1 MCTMGKRK
9 EGKLIKFWNTR
20 MCVNMF
26 VSYISWQFYF
36 ITSLLRYN
44 IFCSLPS
51 GTGYGLIFA
60 PATTIISFYF
70 KKRRSLANGL
80 VVAVSGIGVLCFPY
94 VYRVL
99 IDYFS
104 LHGTLLIIGAVYFH
118 TCAAGMFLRQPSQSM
133 QKKPVTEE
141 ETFLN
146 SEKKPVKS
154 SSFLQD
160 AKTRIF
166 KIDLFRIPQ
175 FTICFTAICL
185 QAGNY
190 AGNMVVI
197 PGLIRTLGFGKD
209 NITLSVSLVGASEII
224 ARAFLGWFADLNIIT
239 RVRIFMICSFVSGCV
254 PFVLPHVPY
263 LPVVLTYSVLVG
275 TFSGSFG
282 SLMGV
287 IIVDAVGLENYSPAF
302 GLTSLGC
309 GVTFC
314 LSQPIAGKYD
324 FHVALL

>member
-1 MCTMGKRK
+1 MA
-9 EGKLIKFWNTR
+9 LNT
-20 MCVNMF
+20 
-26 VSYISWQFYF
+26 ISQPTNYDLFF
-36 ITSLLRYN
+36 SLLT
-44 IFCSLPS
+44 
-51 GTGYGLIFA
+51 GTGYGLIYA
-60 PATTIISFYF
+60 PTTTIISFYF

-80 VVAVSGIGVLCFPY
+80 VVAVSGIGALCFPY

-99 IDYFS
+99 IDYYS
-104 LHGTLLIIGAVYFH
+104 LHGTLLIMGAVYFH
-118 TCAAGMFLRQPSQSM
+118 TCAAGIFLRQPSQSM

-146 SEKKPVKS
+146 SEKKTVKS

-160 AKTRIF
+160 AKTRMF

-175 FTICFTAICL
+175 FTICFTAIFL
-185 QAGNY
+185 QAANY
-190 AGNMVVI
+190 AANMVVI
-197 PGLIRTLGFGKD
+197 PGQIRTLGFGKG

-239 RVRIFMICSFVSGCV
+239 RVHIFMICSFVSGCV
-254 PFVLPHVPY
+254 PFVLPYLPY
-263 LPVVLTYSVLVG
+263 LPVILTYSVLVG

-309 GVTFC
+309 GVAFC
-314 LSQPIAGKYD
+314 LSQPIAGKYN
-324 FHVALL
+324 FRVALLSFPFLTFGCKTVNY

>member
-1 MCTMGKRK
+1 MA
-9 EGKLIKFWNTR
+9 LNT
-20 MCVNMF
+20 
-26 VSYISWQFYF
+26 ISQPTNYDLFF
-36 ITSLLRYN
+36 SLLT
-44 IFCSLPS
+44 
-51 GTGYGLIFA
+51 GTGYGLIYA
-60 PATTIISFYF
+60 PTTTIISFYF

-80 VVAVSGIGVLCFPY
+80 VVAVSGIGGLCFPY

-99 IDYFS
+99 IDYYS
-104 LHGTLLIIGAVYFH
+104 LHGTLLIMGAVYFH
-118 TCAAGMFLRQPSQSM
+118 TCAACIFLRQPSQSM

-146 SEKKPVKS
+146 SEKKTVKS

-175 FTICFTAICL
+175 FTICFTAIFL
-185 QAGNY
+185 QAANY
-190 AGNMVVI
+190 AANMVVI
-197 PGLIRTLGFGKD
+197 PGQIRTLGFGKD

-239 RVRIFMICSFVSGCV
+239 RVHIFMICSFVSGCV
-254 PFVLPHVPY
+254 PFVLPYLPY

-287 IIVDAVGLENYSPAF
+287 ITVDAVGLENYSPAF

-309 GVTFC
+309 GVAFF
-314 LSQPIAGKYD
+314 LSQPIAGKYN
-324 FHVALL
+324 FRVALLSLSFVRSYLF